1 MRCKAAA
8 HRTGASASWR
18 ISEPWEARRW
28 LCNTLLAKRTQAW
41 EARQEA
47 VDEYEQ
53 TATRP
58 GRKAALRPDFKQA
71 QGVQER
77 VQDGRLAKSLH
88 HAAWRPC
95 VPGCARM
102 WQGVAGCGRD
112 QQALHRREPAHTSQD
127 YAGGGNRR
135 AERALAGWV

>member
-28 LCNTLLAKRTQAW
+28 LCNTLLAKRMQAW

-71 QGVQER
+71 QGVQESVQEGVQER

-95 VPGCARM
+95 VPGCARV
-102 WQGVAGCGRD
+102 WQGSPGRR
-112 QQALHRREPAHTSQD
+112 QGPTGAPSP
-127 YAGGGNRR
+127 
-135 AERALAGWV
+135 